1 MIPIYSKSLRIRKTL
16 ELYIICNDPAD
27 HRMLTGVQN
36 FLHKQTN
43 ESYSPCSILFL
54 TKILVC
60 VVAIFPLNT
69 RLAQN
74 QDMYRP

>member
-1 MIPIYSKSLRIRKTL
+1 MIPIYDLYSKSLQIRKTL

-43 ESYSPCSILFL
+43 ES
-54 TKILVC
+54 
-60 VVAIFPLNT
+60 
-69 RLAQN
+69 
-74 QDMYRP
+74 